1 MAAQPLIRWVSGV
14 GPLAVLTLVLLAALK
29 LMSAATENSAT
40 FGRLYT
46 LLILVSLVGLAL
58 LATLITVNLVRL
70 LRQRH
75 AGVAGSRLAT
85 RMVLMFVLV
94 AGTPVLVVFYFSLQ
108 LLERGIDSWFD
119 VQVDRALTDALE
131 LSRSALETRMREVH
145 RLTQQAAGDLAGVP
159 KELATTRLDEVR
171 ERADALEMSVLSAQ
185 GRVLTSIRA
194 DTATLLPHRPDDA
207 VLLQARQS
215 GTYVGL
221 DPLPRAGL
229 VIRSIVRV
237 PDLTPSYETRFV
249 QGLYPVAERMSALAD
264 TVQSAFAKY
273 RELTYLR
280 GSLKTSFILTLSL
293 AVVLSLLGAVWAA
306 IFSSRSLA
314 APIRDLAEGTRAV
327 AGGDLE
333 TQLPQSSRDEMGF
346 LVQSFNEMTR
356 QLARARDEAHR
367 SQEAVEAQ
375 RAYLQALLAQ
385 LSSGVVTVDRE
396 RRLGTANTAAGQILD
411 LDLQAETGRPLRAI
425 AQTHPH
431 LQPVIDAFERHLD
444 GEASEWREEVA
455 LFGPAGRQVLMCR
468 GTPLAGIGA
477 PLAGPGAPLAGLGG
491 DHVVVFDDITAVI
504 QAQRDAAW
512 GEVARRLAHEIKNPL
527 TPIQLSA
534 ERLRHKYLERMKDKD
549 REVLDRL
556 THTII
561 QQVDSMKE
569 MVNAFSSYAR
579 SPQIRLEPASLN
591 DLAREVVELYR
602 YNRGATPIEAT
613 LDPRVPTLELDT
625 GRVRQVLH
633 NLIKNALEACEGREG
648 CAVAV
653 RTRLLE
659 EKGKQQ
665 VEIAVEDNGPGFT
678 PDVLERVFDPYV
690 TTKSR
695 GTGLGLAIVKKIV
708 EEHGGMVRAEVR
720 AEGGARVLARL
731 PAASGAARRE
741 AEPKEG

>member
-14 GPLAVLTLVLLAALK
+14 GPLAVLTLVLLAALL
-29 LMSAATENSAT
+29 LMSTATENSAA

-46 LLILVSLVGLAL
+46 LLIVVSLVGLAL

-131 LSRSALETRMREVH
+131 LSRSALDTRMREVH
-145 RLTQQAAGDLAGVP
+145 RQTRQAAGDLAGVP
-159 KELATTRLDEVR
+159 KELAAARLDEVR
-171 ERADALEMSVLSAQ
+171 ERADAVEMSVLSAQ
-185 GRVLTSIRA
+185 GRVLAANSA

-215 GTYVGL
+215 GSYVGL

-229 VIRSIVRV
+229 VIRSIERV
-237 PDLTPSYETRFV
+237 PDLTPSYESRFL
-249 QGLYPVAERMSALAD
+249 QALYPVAERMSALAD

-356 QLARARDEAHR
+356 QLARARDEARR

-375 RAYLQALLAQ
+375 RTSLQALLAQ

-396 RRLGTANTAAGQILD
+396 RRLGTANNAAGQILD
-411 LDLQAETGRPLRAI
+411 LDLEAETGRPLRAI
-425 AQTHPH
+425 AETHAH
-431 LQPVIDAFERHLD
+431 LQPVIDAFERHLE
-444 GEASEWREEVA
+444 GEATEWREEVT
-455 LFGPAGRQVLMCR
+455 LFGPVGRQVLMCR
-468 GTPLAGIGA
+468 GTPLAG
-477 PLAGPGAPLAGLGG
+477 LGG
-491 DHVVVFDDITAVI
+491 EHVVVFDDITAVI

-512 GEVARRLAHEIKNPL
+512 SEVARRLAHEIKNPL

-534 ERLRHKYLERMKDKD
+534 ERLRHKYLDKMQDKD
-549 REVLDRL
+549 REVMDRL

-602 YNRGATPIEAT
+602 YNRGGTPIEAT
-613 LDPRVPTLELDT
+613 LDARVPTLELDT

-653 RTRLLE
+653 RTRLVE
-659 EKGKQQ
+659 EKGKRQ

-708 EEHGGMVRAEVR
+708 EEHGGMVRAEAR

-741 AEPKEG
+741 TEPKEG

>member
-14 GPLAVLTLVLLAALK
+14 GPLAVLTLVLLAALL
-29 LMSAATENSAT
+29 LMSTATENSAA

-46 LLILVSLVGLAL
+46 LLIVVSLVGLAL

-131 LSRSALETRMREVH
+131 LSRSALDTRMREVH
-145 RLTQQAAGDLAGVP
+145 RQTRQAAGDLAGVP
-159 KELATTRLDEVR
+159 KELAAARLDEVR
-171 ERADALEMSVLSAQ
+171 ERADAVEVSVLSAQ
-185 GRVLTSIRA
+185 GRVLAANSA

-215 GTYVGL
+215 GSYVGL

-229 VIRSIVRV
+229 VIRSIERV
-237 PDLTPSYETRFV
+237 PDLTPSYESRFL
-249 QGLYPVAERMSALAD
+249 QALYPVAERMSALAD

-356 QLARARDEAHR
+356 QLARARDEARR

-375 RAYLQALLAQ
+375 RTSLQALLAQ

-396 RRLGTANTAAGQILD
+396 RRLGTANNAAGQILD
-411 LDLQAETGRPLRAI
+411 LDLEAETGRPLRAI
-425 AQTHPH
+425 AETHAH
-431 LQPVIDAFERHLD
+431 LQPVIDAFERHLE
-444 GEASEWREEVA
+444 GEATEWREEVT
-455 LFGPAGRQVLMCR
+455 LFGPVGRQVLMCR
-468 GTPLAGIGA
+468 GTPLAG
-477 PLAGPGAPLAGLGG
+477 LGG
-491 DHVVVFDDITAVI
+491 EHVVVFDDITAVI

-512 GEVARRLAHEIKNPL
+512 SEVARRLAHEIKNPL

-534 ERLRHKYLERMKDKD
+534 ERLRHKYLDKMQDKD
-549 REVLDRL
+549 REVMDRL

-579 SPQIRLEPASLN
+579 SPQVRLEPASLN

-653 RTRLLE
+653 RTRLVE
-659 EKGKQQ
+659 EKGKRQ

-708 EEHGGMVRAEVR
+708 EEHGGMVRAQAR

-741 AEPKEG
+741 TEPKEG

>member
-14 GPLAVLTLVLLAALK
+14 GPLAVLTLVLLAALL
-29 LMSAATENSAT
+29 LMSTATENSAA

-46 LLILVSLVGLAL
+46 LLIVVSLVGLAL

-131 LSRSALETRMREVH
+131 LSRSALDTRMREVH
-145 RLTQQAAGDLAGVP
+145 RQTRQAAGDLAGVP
-159 KELATTRLDEVR
+159 KELAAARLDEVR
-171 ERADALEMSVLSAQ
+171 ERADAVEMSVLSAQ
-185 GRVLTSIRA
+185 GRVLAANSA

-215 GTYVGL
+215 GSYVGL

-229 VIRSIVRV
+229 VIRSIERV
-237 PDLTPSYETRFV
+237 PDLTPSYESRFL
-249 QGLYPVAERMSALAD
+249 QALYPVAERMSALAD

-356 QLARARDEAHR
+356 QLARARDEARR

-375 RAYLQALLAQ
+375 RTSLQALLAQ

-396 RRLGTANTAAGQILD
+396 RRLGTANNAAGQILD
-411 LDLQAETGRPLRAI
+411 LDLEAETGRPLRAI
-425 AQTHPH
+425 AETHAH
-431 LQPVIDAFERHLD
+431 LQPVIDAFERHLE
-444 GEASEWREEVA
+444 GEATEWREEVT
-455 LFGPAGRQVLMCR
+455 LFGPVGRQVLMCR
-468 GTPLAGIGA
+468 GTPLAG
-477 PLAGPGAPLAGLGG
+477 LGG
-491 DHVVVFDDITAVI
+491 EHVVVFDDITAVI

-512 GEVARRLAHEIKNPL
+512 SEVARRLAHEIKNPL

-534 ERLRHKYLERMKDKD
+534 ERLRHKYLDKMQDKD
-549 REVLDRL
+549 REVMDRL

-579 SPQIRLEPASLN
+579 SPQVRLEPASLN

-653 RTRLLE
+653 RTRLVE
-659 EKGKQQ
+659 EKGKRQ

-708 EEHGGMVRAEVR
+708 EEHGGMVRAQAR

-741 AEPKEG
+741 TEPKEG

>member
-14 GPLAVLTLVLLAALK
+14 GPLAALTLVLLAALK
-29 LMSAATENSAT
+29 LMSDATENSVT

-46 LLILVSLVGLAL
+46 LLIVVSLVGLAV
-58 LATLITVNLVRL
+58 LATLITVNLSRL
-70 LRQRH
+70 LRQRR

-119 VQVDRALTDALE
+119 VQVERALDDALE
-131 LSRSALETRMREVH
+131 LSRSALDTRMREVH
-145 RLTQQAAGDLAGVP
+145 RQTEQAAGDLAGVP
-159 KELATTRLDEVR
+159 KELAAARLDEVR
-171 ERADALEMSVLSAQ
+171 DRANALEMSIISAQ
-185 GRVLTSIRA
+185 GRVMASTSA
-194 DTATLLPHRPDDA
+194 DTATILPHRPDEA
-207 VLLQARQS
+207 VLLQVRQS
-215 GTYVGL
+215 GTYIGL

-229 VIRSIVRV
+229 VMRSIVRV
-237 PDLTPSYETRFV
+237 PDLAPSHETRFV
-249 QGLYPVAERMSALAD
+249 QGLYPVSDRMNALAE

-280 GSLKTSFILTLSL
+280 GPLKTSFVLTLSL

-306 IFSSRSLA
+306 IFSSRRLA

-327 AGGDLE
+327 AGGDYE
-333 TQLPQSSRDEMGF
+333 TQLPQSGRDEMAF

-356 QLARARDEAHR
+356 QLARARDETRR
-367 SQEAVEAQ
+367 SQQAVETQ
-375 RAYLQALLAQ
+375 RTYLQALLAQ

-396 RRLGTANTAAGQILD
+396 QRLGTVNTAASQILG
-411 LDLQAETGRPLRAI
+411 LDLQAETGQTLRAI
-425 AQTHPH
+425 AETHPH
-431 LQPVIDAFERHLD
+431 LGPVIEAFQRHLSTSAAD
-444 GEASEWREEVA
+444 WREEVG
-455 LFGPAGRQVLMCR
+455 LFGPQGRQVLMCR
-468 GTPLAGIGA
+468 GTQ
-477 PLAGPGAPLAGLGG
+477 LAGLG

-534 ERLRHKYLERMKDKD
+534 ERLRHKYLDKMQDKD

-579 SPQIRLEPASLN
+579 TPQIRLEAVNPN

-602 YNRGATPIEAT
+602 YNRAGTPVDAA
-613 LDPRVPTLELDT
+613 LDERVPTLELDA

-633 NLIKNALEACEGREG
+633 NLIKNALEACDGRPG
-648 CAVAV
+648 CGVSV
-653 RTRLLE
+653 RTRMADD
-659 EKGKQQ
+659 KGAHH
-665 VEIAVEDNGPGFT
+665 VEIVVEDSGPGFT
-678 PDVLERVFDPYV
+678 PEVLERVFEPYV

-695 GTGLGLAIVKKIV
+695 GTGIGLAIVKKIV
-708 EEHGGMVRAEVR
+708 EEHGGTVRAEAR
-720 AEGGARVLARL
+720 AEGGARVLVRL
-731 PAASGAARRE
+731 PAASGVARRE
-741 AEPKEG
+741 VEVKEAR

>member
-14 GPLAVLTLVLLAALK
+14 GPLAVLTLVLLAALL
-29 LMSAATENSAT
+29 LMSTATENSAA

-46 LLILVSLVGLAL
+46 LLIVVSLVGLAL

-131 LSRSALETRMREVH
+131 LSRSALDTRMREVH
-145 RLTQQAAGDLAGVP
+145 RQTRQAAGDLAGVP
-159 KELATTRLDEVR
+159 KELAAARLDEVR
-171 ERADALEMSVLSAQ
+171 ERADAVEMSVLSAQ
-185 GRVLTSIRA
+185 GRVLAANSA

-215 GTYVGL
+215 GSYVGL

-229 VIRSIVRV
+229 VIRSIERV
-237 PDLTPSYETRFV
+237 PDLTPSYESRFL
-249 QGLYPVAERMSALAD
+249 QALYPVAERMSALAD

-356 QLARARDEAHR
+356 QLARARDEARR

-375 RAYLQALLAQ
+375 RTSLQALLAQ

-396 RRLGTANTAAGQILD
+396 RRLGTANNAAGQILD
-411 LDLQAETGRPLRAI
+411 LDLEAETGRPLRAI
-425 AQTHPH
+425 AETHAH
-431 LQPVIDAFERHLD
+431 LQPVIDAFERHLE
-444 GEASEWREEVA
+444 GAATEWREEVT
-455 LFGPAGRQVLMCR
+455 LFGPVGRQVLMCR
-468 GTPLAGIGA
+468 GTPLAG
-477 PLAGPGAPLAGLGG
+477 LGG
-491 DHVVVFDDITAVI
+491 EHVVVFDDITAVI

-512 GEVARRLAHEIKNPL
+512 SEVARRLAHEIKNPL

-534 ERLRHKYLERMKDKD
+534 ERLRHKYLDKMQDKD
-549 REVLDRL
+549 REVMDRL

-579 SPQIRLEPASLN
+579 SPQVRLEPASLN

-653 RTRLLE
+653 RTRLVE
-659 EKGKQQ
+659 EKGKRQ

-708 EEHGGMVRAEVR
+708 EEHGGMVRAQAR

-741 AEPKEG
+741 TEPKEG

>member
-14 GPLAVLTLVLLAALK
+14 GPLAVLTLVLLAALL
-29 LMSAATENSAT
+29 LMSTATENSAA

-46 LLILVSLVGLAL
+46 LLIVVSLVGLAL

-131 LSRSALETRMREVH
+131 LSRSALDTRMREVH
-145 RLTQQAAGDLAGVP
+145 RQTRQAAGDLAGVP
-159 KELATTRLDEVR
+159 KELAAARLDEVR
-171 ERADALEMSVLSAQ
+171 ERADAVEMSVLSAQ
-185 GRVLTSIRA
+185 GRVLAANSA

-215 GTYVGL
+215 GSYVGL

-229 VIRSIVRV
+229 VIRSIERV
-237 PDLTPSYETRFV
+237 PDLTPSYESRFL
-249 QGLYPVAERMSALAD
+249 QALYPVAERMSALAD

-375 RAYLQALLAQ
+375 RTSLQALLAQ

-396 RRLGTANTAAGQILD
+396 RRLGTANNAAGQILD
-411 LDLQAETGRPLRAI
+411 LDLEAETGRPLRAI
-425 AQTHPH
+425 AETHAH
-431 LQPVIDAFERHLD
+431 LQPVIDAFERHLE
-444 GEASEWREEVA
+444 GEATEWREEVT
-455 LFGPAGRQVLMCR
+455 LFGPVGRQVLMCR
-468 GTPLAGIGA
+468 GTPLAG
-477 PLAGPGAPLAGLGG
+477 LGG
-491 DHVVVFDDITAVI
+491 EHVVVFDDITAVI

-512 GEVARRLAHEIKNPL
+512 SEVARRLAHEIKNPL

-534 ERLRHKYLERMKDKD
+534 ERLRHKYLDKMQDKD
-549 REVLDRL
+549 REVMDRL

-579 SPQIRLEPASLN
+579 SPQVRLEPASLN

-653 RTRLLE
+653 RTRLVE
-659 EKGKQQ
+659 EKGKRQ

-708 EEHGGMVRAEVR
+708 EEHGGMVRAQAR

-741 AEPKEG
+741 TEPKEG

>member
-14 GPLAVLTLVLLAALK
+14 GPLAVLTLVLLAALL
-29 LMSAATENSAT
+29 LMSTATENSAA

-46 LLILVSLVGLAL
+46 LLIVVSLVGLAL

-131 LSRSALETRMREVH
+131 LSRSALDTRMREVH
-145 RLTQQAAGDLAGVP
+145 RQTRQAAGDLAGVP
-159 KELATTRLDEVR
+159 KELAAARLDEVR
-171 ERADALEMSVLSAQ
+171 ERADAVEMSVLSAQ
-185 GRVLTSIRA
+185 GRVLAANSA

-215 GTYVGL
+215 GSYVGL

-229 VIRSIVRV
+229 VIRSIERV
-237 PDLTPSYETRFV
+237 PDLTPSYESRFL
-249 QGLYPVAERMSALAD
+249 QALYPVAERMSALAD

-356 QLARARDEAHR
+356 QLARARDEARR

-375 RAYLQALLAQ
+375 RTYLQALLAQ

-396 RRLGTANTAAGQILD
+396 RRLGTANNAAGQILD
-411 LDLQAETGRPLRAI
+411 LDLEAETGRPLRAI
-425 AQTHPH
+425 AETHAH
-431 LQPVIDAFERHLD
+431 LQPVIDAFERHLE
-444 GEASEWREEVA
+444 GEATEWREEVT
-455 LFGPAGRQVLMCR
+455 LFGPVGRQVLMCR
-468 GTPLAGIGA
+468 GTPLAG
-477 PLAGPGAPLAGLGG
+477 LGG
-491 DHVVVFDDITAVI
+491 EHVVVFDDITAVI

-512 GEVARRLAHEIKNPL
+512 SEVARRLAHEIKNPL

-534 ERLRHKYLERMKDKD
+534 ERLRHKYLDKMQDKD
-549 REVLDRL
+549 REVMDRL

-579 SPQIRLEPASLN
+579 SPQVRLEPASLN

-653 RTRLLE
+653 RTRLVE
-659 EKGKQQ
+659 EKGKRQ

-708 EEHGGMVRAEVR
+708 EEHGGMVRAEAR

-741 AEPKEG
+741 TEPKEG

>member
-14 GPLAVLTLVLLAALK
+14 GPLAVLTLVLLAALL
-29 LMSAATENSAT
+29 LMSTATENSAA

-46 LLILVSLVGLAL
+46 LLIVVSLVGLAL

-131 LSRSALETRMREVH
+131 LSRSALDTRMREVH
-145 RLTQQAAGDLAGVP
+145 RQTRQAAGDLAGVP
-159 KELATTRLDEVR
+159 KELAAARLDEVR
-171 ERADALEMSVLSAQ
+171 ERADAVEMSVLSAQ
-185 GRVLTSIRA
+185 GRVLAANSA

-215 GTYVGL
+215 GSYVGL

-229 VIRSIVRV
+229 VIRSIERV
-237 PDLTPSYETRFV
+237 PDLTPSYESRFL
-249 QGLYPVAERMSALAD
+249 QALYPVAERMSALAD

-356 QLARARDEAHR
+356 QLARARDEARR

-375 RAYLQALLAQ
+375 RTSLQALLAQ

-396 RRLGTANTAAGQILD
+396 RRLGTANNAAGQILD
-411 LDLQAETGRPLRAI
+411 LDLEAETGRPLRAI
-425 AQTHPH
+425 AETHAH
-431 LQPVIDAFERHLD
+431 LQPVIDAFERHLE
-444 GEASEWREEVA
+444 GEATEWREEVT
-455 LFGPAGRQVLMCR
+455 LFGPVGRQVLMCR
-468 GTPLAGIGA
+468 GTPLAG
-477 PLAGPGAPLAGLGG
+477 LGG
-491 DHVVVFDDITAVI
+491 EHVVVFDDITAVI

-512 GEVARRLAHEIKNPL
+512 SEVARRLAHEIKNPL

-534 ERLRHKYLERMKDKD
+534 ERLRHKYLDKMQDKD
-549 REVLDRL
+549 REVMDRL

-653 RTRLLE
+653 RTRLVE
-659 EKGKQQ
+659 EKGKRQ

-708 EEHGGMVRAEVR
+708 EEHGGMVRAEAR

-741 AEPKEG
+741 TEPKEG

>member
-14 GPLAVLTLVLLAALK
+14 GPLAVLTLVLLAALL
-29 LMSAATENSAT
+29 LMSTATENSAA

-46 LLILVSLVGLAL
+46 LLIVVSLVGLAL

-131 LSRSALETRMREVH
+131 LSRSALDTRMREVH
-145 RLTQQAAGDLAGVP
+145 RQTRQAAGDLAGVP
-159 KELATTRLDEVR
+159 KELAAARLDEVR
-171 ERADALEMSVLSAQ
+171 ERADAVEVSVLSAQ
-185 GRVLTSIRA
+185 GRVLAANSA

-215 GTYVGL
+215 GSYVGL

-229 VIRSIVRV
+229 VIRSIERV
-237 PDLTPSYETRFV
+237 PDLTPSYESRFL
-249 QGLYPVAERMSALAD
+249 QALYPVAERMSALAD

-356 QLARARDEAHR
+356 QLARARDEARR

-375 RAYLQALLAQ
+375 RTSLQALLAQ

-396 RRLGTANTAAGQILD
+396 RRLGTANNAAGQILD
-411 LDLQAETGRPLRAI
+411 LDLEAETGRPLRAI
-425 AQTHPH
+425 AETHAH
-431 LQPVIDAFERHLD
+431 LQPVIDAFERHLE
-444 GEASEWREEVA
+444 GEATEWREEVT
-455 LFGPAGRQVLMCR
+455 LFGPVGRQVLMCR
-468 GTPLAGIGA
+468 GTPLAG
-477 PLAGPGAPLAGLGG
+477 LGG
-491 DHVVVFDDITAVI
+491 EHVVVFDDITAVI

-512 GEVARRLAHEIKNPL
+512 SEVARRLAHEIKNPL

-534 ERLRHKYLERMKDKD
+534 ERLRHKYLDKMQDKD
-549 REVLDRL
+549 REVMDRL

-579 SPQIRLEPASLN
+579 SPQVRLEPASLN

-653 RTRLLE
+653 RTRLVE
-659 EKGKQQ
+659 EKGKRQ

-708 EEHGGMVRAEVR
+708 EEHGGMVRAEAR

-741 AEPKEG
+741 TEPKEG

>member
-14 GPLAVLTLVLLAALK
+14 GPLAVLTLVLLAALL
-29 LMSAATENSAT
+29 LMSTATENSAA

-46 LLILVSLVGLAL
+46 LLIVVSLVGLAL

-131 LSRSALETRMREVH
+131 LSRSALDTRMREVH
-145 RLTQQAAGDLAGVP
+145 RQTRQAAGDLAGVP
-159 KELATTRLDEVR
+159 KELAAARLDEVR
-171 ERADALEMSVLSAQ
+171 ERADAVEMSVLSAQ
-185 GRVLTSIRA
+185 GRVLAANSA

-215 GTYVGL
+215 GSYVGL

-229 VIRSIVRV
+229 VIRSIERV
-237 PDLTPSYETRFV
+237 PDLTPSYESRFL
-249 QGLYPVAERMSALAD
+249 QALYPVAERMSALAD

-356 QLARARDEAHR
+356 QLARARDEARR

-375 RAYLQALLAQ
+375 RTSLQALLAQ

-396 RRLGTANTAAGQILD
+396 RRLGTANNAAGQILD
-411 LDLQAETGRPLRAI
+411 LDLEAETGRPLRAI
-425 AQTHPH
+425 AETHAH
-431 LQPVIDAFERHLD
+431 LQPVIDAFERHLE
-444 GEASEWREEVA
+444 GEATEWREEVT
-455 LFGPAGRQVLMCR
+455 LFGPVGRQVLMCR
-468 GTPLAGIGA
+468 GTPLAG
-477 PLAGPGAPLAGLGG
+477 LGG
-491 DHVVVFDDITAVI
+491 EHVVVFDDITAVI

-512 GEVARRLAHEIKNPL
+512 SEVARRLAHEIKNPL

-534 ERLRHKYLERMKDKD
+534 ERLRHKYLDKMQDKD
-549 REVLDRL
+549 REVMDRL

-579 SPQIRLEPASLN
+579 SPQVRLEPASLN

-653 RTRLLE
+653 RTRLVE
-659 EKGKQQ
+659 EKGKRQ

-708 EEHGGMVRAEVR
+708 EEHGGMVRAEAR

-741 AEPKEG
+741 TEPKEG